1 MVAGGAIGRFLEGR
15 TEDEIHRSANQFLC
29 FARHFEQS
37 SSGDR
42 RRLVE
47 RHQEVHIT
55 AGTGLAPRCRA
66 ENLQPADAVLLAK
79 RTEPSP
85 QLISELRIRAFSHSD
100 RIARPHVYFNVPR

>member
-15 TEDEIHRSANQFLC
+15 TKDEIHRSANQFLC
-29 FARHFEQS
+29 LARHFEQS

-55 AGTGLAPRCRA
+55 VGTGVAPRCRA
-66 ENLQPADAVLLAK
+66 EDLQPTDAVLLAK
-79 RTEPSP
+79 GTEPPP
-85 QLISELRIRAFSHSD
+85 QLISELRIRAFTHSG
-100 RIARPHVYFNVPR
+100 RIALIHVYFNVLR